1 MHYLLAA
8 LGLVLTNPDPPAM
21 SILLEVRGGT
31 AQCPRFAWTSIEAES
46 LPEQVVVLI
55 HGLDEPGDIWNTLA
69 PALAHEGLPALR
81 FEYRDDGEI
90 SRASADLI
98 HALEDLKLRGV
109 KSVTLIGH
117 SMGGLVALD
126 AVTRPDGYSSVPNDQ
141 ISLPSVLRLITIAT
155 PFDGSALA
163 PMRAPLEIRDR
174 AADLLRA
181 PIVQWKT
188 VLNTDD
194 GAGEA
199 ATDLTPGS
207 DFLRGLRSRG
217 VPQGLAF
224 TTIVARIGD
233 DVKDSIGELV
243 DGEIARDTFG
253 GATVDSW
260 LRELGKG
267 SDAVGDGVVSMES
280 ACAIACDDVVVV
292 SGTHRGVIR
301 GLSFVD
307 IDDEITKCDES
318 NLPPAVP
325 AVLQRMKRHR

>member
-1 MHYLLAA
+1 MIHLVAA
-8 LGLVLTNPDPPAM
+8 IAAVAYAPEPPAM
-21 SILLEVRGGT
+21 SMLREVRNGVSE
-31 AQCPRFAWTSIEAES
+31 CPTLSWNVIESEL
-46 LPEQVVVLI
+46 LPEDVIVLV

-69 PALAHEGLPALR
+69 PTLAREGFHALR
-81 FEYRDDGEI
+81 FDYRDDGAI
-90 SRASADLI
+90 STASSDLI

-109 KSVTLIGH
+109 QRVTLIGH

-126 AVTRPDGYSSVPNDQ
+126 SLTRADGYASALDGGL
-141 ISLPSVLRLITIAT
+141 SLPNITGLITIAT

-174 AADLLRA
+174 VADLLRT

-194 GAGEA
+194 GDGEA

-207 DFLRGLRSRG
+207 DFLRGLQSRG

-224 TTIVARIGD
+224 TAIVARIGD

-260 LRELGKG
+260 MRELGKG
-267 SDAVGDGVVSMES
+267 SDAIGDGVVSIES

-301 GLSFVD
+301 GLSFVNVARD
-307 IDDEITKCDES
+307 MSLCDHEDE
-318 NLPPAVP
+318 PPGVM
-325 AVLQRMKRHR
+325 AVLSRLKH